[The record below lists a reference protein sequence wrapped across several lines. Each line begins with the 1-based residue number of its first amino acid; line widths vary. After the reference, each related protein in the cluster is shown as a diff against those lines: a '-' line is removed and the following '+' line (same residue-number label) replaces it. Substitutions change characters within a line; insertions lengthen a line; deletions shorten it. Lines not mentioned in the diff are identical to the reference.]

1 MHADA
6 TDTWLDLSGLMPP
19 LALDASRKILG
30 NANQNASGQHTYLPV
45 LVSETEFTSRILP
58 QLQKNLAPEV
68 VRFINDRVQATFRI
82 RRTLARLHKEIVSIV
97 GEGNFSALWLD
108 REAFSAD
115 SMEHR
120 ALVTE
125 AVIHVYSA
133 PALGKLVGLLYR
145 NDVPMIPYGEGGGYN
160 MGVTPMAPAVTIS
173 VRGIDHIS
181 QIRPSRR
188 SPEKYEIT
196 VGAGVPFKDL
206 QEYLLRRGY
215 VLRCDPNTPRAAT
228 GGIVA
233 TGSNGGRKIF
243 EVTLEG
249 RAVAANGSALRFG
262 LDEFEQQA
270 IENEPFLMAKKFF
283 SIPESGI
290 GEFERLAKRT
300 LGRGHASAISAGCR
314 EITIPLIGSKAKANM
329 AAQRIENAPIM
340 QQRPNQF
347 VQFVQVVNH
356 DDPLASEAFV
366 PLSCFVGAEG
376 CTGFVYEVTL
386 EIEKPKSW
394 IIGARL
400 HFATVETA
408 MVVTRA
414 IKGLSE
420 DLQPVFFE
428 VITGESIRRFLLED
442 FPTEFDGSDAAVL
455 FVGVESNSEHG
466 ARNALQA
473 LMELALTSLNENSI
487 ALTKSFTTPPEFQNN
502 GRPAFDRL
510 IRPREALPKK
520 LRTKCKTDMEIRT
533 EYLADVLKVVSESSI
548 RASNRFQKQ
557 DVMFGHLTP
566 HKTAIIHWNIGG
578 FDLYDEESAHA
589 AWEYLEDVLSRAQ
602 HLAPKDDPHP
612 SATFSGEHGI
622 AGKASFLWI
631 NHIEKNDFTRMCRV
645 KDALDPKGLF
655 NPDTLFLRTS
665 VARSLRARLIGFST
679 RSVTAVVEELKR
691 SEHKGNRNAHSGAG
705 TNLQQDLSQAATA
718 EGALSFATA
727 EALRCTRC
735 NSCKICPVIDAEHEL
750 RRENPKKYKTS
761 VLPSK
766 RNLVMFLEW
775 IVALKRTS
783 GSETQTDGASLR
795 AKSNAFAA
803 KPPFQKMFRE
813 ASQLLAKCF
822 YCRKCDKA
830 CPVDINIH
838 PMVQAFNAIGGIR
851 PKSSFIFRFL
861 YERLMGEDRFKD
873 FTYRLGGLIIRS
885 SEPLLVLARKL
896 SFIPD
901 WLKSYL
907 SPPQFAPWAYE
918 PSKHGSRLESG
929 DNYVLIGPH
938 TNPLQP
944 TPTRVGSSNQQ
955 SLQQTVQ
962 VFIRY
967 RGCMDTYSNPQASI
981 ATDDFFRMVL
991 GVEFV
996 DLEKKM
1002 CCGFPF
1008 EADGLKERA
1017 ARSRFLSLVEIY
1029 RCVASIIQR
1038 TGMTSLAE
1046 ARTVD
1051 PSGVGLHQA
1060 PPELRFTVFS
1070 NCPTCTEA
1078 IREMLTMLAD
1088 HQVRERLR
1096 VAAKLPASFSFDASE
1111 ARFEVL
1117 DTVEVAI
1124 NLIEGINQRMA
1135 LGERDAA
1142 KGFLLA
1148 TPPQPINRH
1157 VGLKVPC
1164 HNSLAATAA
1173 QAKLLSL
1180 YYRTVSAYD
1189 RCCGLSGTGRLKHP
1203 KIGTKI
1209 AEKLFEQIREA
1220 EPETVVSGCPS
1231 CRDGVS
1237 IQRNILAA
1245 RKDPVADFN
1254 VAGIFEQI
1262 VKDHGITAA
1271 P

>member
-6 TDTWLDLSGLMPP
+6 TDTWLDLTGLMPP
-19 LALDASRKILG
+19 LALDATRKILG
-30 NANQNASGQHTYLPV
+30 KANEHASALHTYLPV
-45 LVSETEFTSRILP
+45 LVSETEFTCSILP

-82 RRTLARLHKEIVSIV
+82 RRTLARLHNEIVNIV

-133 PALGKLVGLLYR
+133 AALGELVGLLYR

-188 SPEKYEIT
+188 SPDKYEVT

-206 QEYLLRRGY
+206 QGYLMRRGY

-249 RAVAANGSALRFG
+249 RAVAANGAALRFG
-262 LDEFEQQA
+262 LDDAEQRA
-270 IENEPFLMAKKFF
+270 IETEPFLMAKKFF
-283 SIPESGI
+283 SIPESGL
-290 GEFERLAKRT
+290 GEFERLAKRA
-300 LGRGHASAISAGCR
+300 LSRGHGSAISANCR

-329 AAQRIENAPIM
+329 AAQRIQNTAAKRTTAAKYPSQVRSEN
-340 QQRPNQF
+340 
-347 VQFVQVVNH
+347 
-356 DDPLASEAFV
+356 DPLATEALI
-366 PLSCFVGAEG
+366 PISCFVGAEG

-386 EIEKPKSW
+386 EIEKPKAW

-400 HFATVETA
+400 HFASVEAA
-408 MVVTRA
+408 MTVTRA
-414 IKGLSE
+414 VKSL
-420 DLQPVFFE
+420 DADQQPVFFE

-455 FVGVESNSEHG
+455 FIGLEAKTEHAVANSLS
-466 ARNALQA
+466 AV
-473 LMELALTSLNENSI
+473 MELLQLTLGANQSS
-487 ALTKSFTTPPEFQNN
+487 LTKSFATSPEFQDR
-502 GRPAFDRL
+502 GRPGFDRM

-533 EYLADVLKVVSESSI
+533 EYLAQVLKLVSESEI
-548 RASNRFQKQ
+548 RASDRFQKQ

-602 HLAPKDDPHP
+602 HLAPKQDPHP

-622 AGKASFLWI
+622 AGKASFLWL
-631 NHIEKNDFTRMCRV
+631 NHIEKSDFNRMCRV

-655 NPDTLFLRTS
+655 NPDTLFLRSS

-679 RSVTAVVEELKR
+679 RSVVTIADELQ
-691 SEHKGNRNAHSGAG
+691 RNNQRTLSPLAG
-705 TNLQQDLSQAATA
+705 VLTLTPSPA
-718 EGALSFATA
+718 EAALSFATA

-775 IVALKRTS
+775 IAALKKTS
-783 GSETQTDGASLR
+783 GTQAGSEITMHSTRSPG
-795 AKSNAFAA
+795 FAA

-813 ASQLLAKCF
+813 AAELLSKCF

-838 PMVQAFNAIGGIR
+838 PMVQAFQAIGSIK
-851 PKSSFIFRFL
+851 PKGSLIFRFL

-873 FTYRLGGLIIRS
+873 FTYRLGGLIIRMS
-885 SEPLLVLARKL
+885 APLLVLARKI

-907 SPPQFAPWAYE
+907 SPPQFAAWAYE
-918 PSKHGSRLESG
+918 PGKHGSRIEPQ

-938 TNPLQP
+938 AKPTQP
-944 TPTRVGSSNQQ
+944 TPIKISRAE
-955 SLQQTVQ
+955 QQTVQ

-981 ATDDFFRMVL
+981 ATDDFFRLVL

-1008 EADGLKERA
+1008 EADGLTERA

-1029 RCVASIIQR
+1029 RCVASILGR
-1038 TGMTSLAE
+1038 TGMTALPE
-1046 ARTVD
+1046 ARDVD
-1051 PSGVGLHQA
+1051 PAGAGLHQA

-1078 IREMLTMLAD
+1078 IREMRTMLAD
-1088 HQVRERLR
+1088 SQVRERLR
-1096 VAAKLPASFSFDASE
+1096 LAAKLPANFSFDESQAQ
-1111 ARFEVL
+1111 FEVL
-1117 DTVEVAI
+1117 DTVEVAV
-1124 NLIEGINQRMA
+1124 NLIEDINRRMT

-1142 KGFLLA
+1142 KGFLVA
-1148 TPPQPINRH
+1148 TPPKPKDRH

-1164 HNSLAATAA
+1164 HNSPAATAA
-1173 QAKLLSL
+1173 QTKLLSM
-1180 YYRTVSAYD
+1180 YYQTVSAYD

-1220 EPETVVSGCPS
+1220 EPQTVVSGCPS
-1231 CRDGVS
+1231 CRDGVT

-1245 RKDPVADFN
+1245 RQDPVAEFN

-1262 VKDHGITAA
+1262 VKDHGISPA